1 MAGQYSYP
9 PPPPPPPAAA
19 PSGGYPSYGQSPSYS
34 HAPRGGGSG
43 GMGANR
49 GRGGHHGPPYGSY
62 SHQEFAGH
70 SPAQY
75 GSQTPSGYWSSP
87 AQPNHSPHSNAPL
100 PPSTFH
106 PSYAPQGY
114 NAPPPSNYPPRHIP
128 KPTTVPG
135 SGVKPGQPTPP
146 YSNRGG
152 RGGFQS
158 DRGGHRPDHGSGPA
172 IRMGFDQSAGH
183 ATQASNGYAQHYPS
197 PQHHAPSVYPPPP
210 YPSYPPVPA
219 PAYSGPAHTPYSH
232 NNSNRGRGRDGPG
245 AFRGRSHHN
254 DRGGDKFRHRG
265 QRPHHDHS
273 PAQKSDPSSSK
284 KKKRKTNTL
293 GLTPGDGE
301 ESEEESVDEE
311 KRLSELL
318 GADAPVVD
326 DMASWV
332 AERRANFPTKARVE
346 AKKAAEAAQRAEV
359 GEDQKPVT
367 KLDKDEEKAE
377 KLRRQLAKVERKL
390 EKRKREAND
399 EGDEM
404 RVDGAESSS
413 SDSEDEKP
421 ESLPT
426 RKASSFLPPPP
437 IIRADPTNHCK
448 YYSTG
453 GICGK
458 KGKCRF
464 VHDNLVREQ
473 ALREQAANGGRMT
486 LKQRLLRNDKDQEDL
501 AIVRSIMDL
510 RTAGRLATGQPATNQ
525 PSSSSQRPVHPLP
538 QKVVD
543 AAALPPAP
551 DVLPDGRVKSAYIS
565 TETRDMMNELKPY
578 AGHSGN

>member
-1 MAGQYSYP
+1 MSGQYSYPP

-34 HAPRGGGSG
+34 HTPRGGGPV

-49 GRGGHHGPPYGSY
+49 GRGGHHGPRMAAIPTRS
-62 SHQEFAGH
+62 SQVT
-70 SPAQY
+70 AQ
-75 GSQTPSGYWSSP
+75 
-87 AQPNHSPHSNAPL
+87 HR
-100 PPSTFH
+100 
-106 PSYAPQGY
+106 Y
-114 NAPPPSNYPPRHIP
+114 NAPPPSNYPPTAYP
-128 KPTTVPG
+128 PNPQPSYPPSYG
-135 SGVKPGQPTPP
+135 SNAPDYAARQWSEPSTAYSP

-158 DRGGHRPDHGSGPA
+158 DRGGHRPEHGSGPA
-172 IRMGFDQSAGH
+172 IRMGFDQNTGH
-183 ATQASNGYAQHYPS
+183 ATQASNGYAPHYPS
-197 PQHHAPSVYPPPP
+197 PQHHAPSAYPPPP
-210 YPSYPPVPA
+210 YPPYPSVPA
-219 PAYSGPAHTPYSH
+219 PTYSGPAHTPYSH
-232 NNSNRGRGRDGPG
+232 NNSNRGRGRDGSG

-273 PAQKSDPSSSK
+273 
-284 KKKRKTNTL
+284 
-293 GLTPGDGE
+293 LTPGDGE
-301 ESEEESVDEE
+301 ESEEEAVDEE

-318 GADAPVVD
+318 GADTPVVD

-367 KLDKDEEKAE
+367 KLDKDQEKAE

-413 SDSEDEKP
+413 SDSEDDKP
-421 ESLPT
+421 ESLST
-426 RKASSFLPPPP
+426 RKAPSFLPPPP
-437 IIRADPTNHCK
+437 LQEQILPTTANIIPRVV
-448 YYSTG
+448 
-453 GICGK
+453 
-458 KGKCRF
+458 F
-464 VHDNLVREQ
+464 VQ

-510 RTAGRLATGQPATNQ
+510 RTAGRLATGQQATNQ

-543 AAALPPAP
+543 ATSLPPTP
-551 DVLPDGRVKSAYIS
+551 DVLPDGRVKSTYIS
-565 TETRDMMNELKPY
+565 TETRDMMNELKPH

>member
-19 PSGGYPSYGQSPSYS
+19 PSSGYPSYGQSPSYS
-34 HAPRGGGSG
+34 HAPPRGGGSVG
-43 GMGANR
+43 LGANR
-49 GRGGHHGPPYGSY
+49 GRGGHHGPPYGGY
-62 SHQEFAGH
+62 SHQDFAGH

-75 GSQTPSGYWSSP
+75 GGQTPSGYWNSP
-87 AQPNHSPHSNAPL
+87 AQPNHSPHTNAPL
-100 PPSTFH
+100 PPSSYH
-106 PSYAPQGY
+106 PNYAPQGY
-114 NAPPPSNYPPRHIP
+114 NAPPPSNYPPDGIPPRTRNRHISRHMA
-128 KPTTVPG
+128 PTLQTMQLD
-135 SGVKPGQPTPP
+135 SGASLGQLTRPTLTEADAEASRVTEVVIGQNMWLRPALSFPSAPCPP
-146 YSNRGG
+146 S
-152 RGGFQS
+152 
-158 DRGGHRPDHGSGPA
+158 
-172 IRMGFDQSAGH
+172 
-183 ATQASNGYAQHYPS
+183 T
-197 PQHHAPSVYPPPP
+197 YPPPP

-219 PAYSGPAHTPYSH
+219 PTYSGPAPTPYSH
-232 NNSNRGRGRDGPG
+232 NNSRGRGRDGSG

-265 QRPHHDHS
+265 QRPHHDHP

-332 AERRANFPTKARVE
+332 AERRANFPTKARIE

-413 SDSEDEKP
+413 SDSEDDKP

-437 IIRADPTNHCK
+437 ITRADPTNHCK

-510 RTAGRLATGQPATNQ
+510 RTAGRLATGQQATN
-525 PSSSSQRPVHPLP
+525 PSTSSSQRPVHPLP

-543 AAALPPAP
+543 AASLPLLRMSCQTAVSSRPTSRLRP
-551 DVLPDGRVKSAYIS
+551 GI
-565 TETRDMMNELKPY
+565 
-578 AGHSGN
+578 

>member
-1 MAGQYSYP
+1 MAGQYSYPP

-34 HAPRGGGSG
+34 HAPRGGGSVV
-43 GMGANR
+43 MGANR
-49 GRGGHHGPPYGSY
+49 GRGGHHGPPYGGY

-70 SPAQY
+70 GPAQY
-75 GSQTPSGYWSSP
+75 GGQTPSGYWNSP
-87 AQPNHSPHSNAPL
+87 AQPNHSPHTNAPL
-100 PPSTFH
+100 PPSTYH
-106 PSYAPQGY
+106 PNYAPQGY
-114 NAPPPSNYPPRHIP
+114 NAPPPSNYPPTAYPRTRNLHTRRP
-128 KPTTVPG
+128 TVPTPRTMLLG
-135 SGVKPGQPTPP
+135 SGVNPAQLIPPTLTEADAEVSRVTEVVIGQSMVRGRLSEWGLTRTPAMPLKRAMVTPRTILHLSTMHLRPTRRLLTLPIP
-146 YSNRGG
+146 L
-152 RGGFQS
+152 
-158 DRGGHRPDHGSGPA
+158 
-172 IRMGFDQSAGH
+172 
-183 ATQASNGYAQHYPS
+183 
-197 PQHHAPSVYPPPP
+197 
-210 YPSYPPVPA
+210 
-219 PAYSGPAHTPYSH
+219 
-232 NNSNRGRGRDGPG
+232 NRGRGRDGSG

-301 ESEEESVDEE
+301 ESEEEAVDEE

-318 GADAPVVD
+318 GADTPVVD

-367 KLDKDEEKAE
+367 KLDKDQEKAE

-399 EGDEM
+399 EGGRNEND
-404 RVDGAESSS
+404 
-413 SDSEDEKP
+413 KP
-421 ESLPT
+421 ESLTT
-426 RKASSFLPPPP
+426 RKAPSFLPPPP
-437 IIRADPTNHCK
+437 ITRADPTNHCK

-510 RTAGRLATGQPATNQ
+510 RTAGRLATGQQATNQ
-525 PSSSSQRPVHPLP
+525 SSSSSQRPVHPLP

-543 AAALPPAP
+543 AASLPPAP

-565 TETRDMMNELKPY
+565 TEARDMMNELKPY

>member
-1 MAGQYSYP
+1 
-9 PPPPPPPAAA
+9 
-19 PSGGYPSYGQSPSYS
+19 
-34 HAPRGGGSG
+34 
-43 GMGANR
+43 
-49 GRGGHHGPPYGSY
+49 
-62 SHQEFAGH
+62 
-70 SPAQY
+70 
-75 GSQTPSGYWSSP
+75 
-87 AQPNHSPHSNAPL
+87 
-100 PPSTFH
+100 
-106 PSYAPQGY
+106 
-114 NAPPPSNYPPRHIP
+114 
-128 KPTTVPG
+128 
-135 SGVKPGQPTPP
+135 
-146 YSNRGG
+146 
-152 RGGFQS
+152 
-158 DRGGHRPDHGSGPA
+158 
-172 IRMGFDQSAGH
+172 MGFDQNTGH
-183 ATQASNGYAQHYPS
+183 ATQASNGYAPHYPS
-197 PQHHAPSVYPPPP
+197 PQHHAPSAYPPPS

-219 PAYSGPAHTPYSH
+219 PTYSGPAHAPYSH
-232 NNSNRGRGRDGPG
+232 NNSNRGRGRDGSG

-301 ESEEESVDEE
+301 ESEEEAVDEE

-318 GADAPVVD
+318 GADTPVVD

-367 KLDKDEEKAE
+367 KLDKDQEKAE

-413 SDSEDEKP
+413 SDSEDDKP
-421 ESLPT
+421 ESLST
-426 RKASSFLPPPP
+426 RKAPSFCRLPLSQEQ
-437 IIRADPTNHCK
+437 ILPTTANI
-448 YYSTG
+448 TP
-453 GICGK
+453 
-458 KGKCRF
+458 R
-464 VHDNLVREQ
+464 VQ

-510 RTAGRLATGQPATNQ
+510 RTAGRLATGQQATSQ
-525 PSSSSQRPVHPLP
+525 SSSSSQRPVHPLP

-543 AAALPPAP
+543 AASLPPAP

-565 TETRDMMNELKPY
+565 TEARDMMNELKPY

>member
-114 NAPPPSNYPPRHIP
+114 NAPPPSNYPPTAYP
-128 KPTTVPG
+128 PNPQPSYPPSYG
-135 SGVKPGQPTPP
+135 SNTPDYAARQWSETGAAYPPTPTEADAEA
-146 YSNRGG
+146 SRVTEV
-152 RGGFQS
+152 
-158 DRGGHRPDHGSGPA
+158 
-172 IRMGFDQSAGH
+172 SAGH

-318 GADAPVVD
+318 GQMLQCSVD

-543 AAALPPAP
+543 AAALPQ
-551 DVLPDGRVKSAYIS
+551 LPTSCQMAVSSRRTSRRRPEI
-565 TETRDMMNELKPY
+565 
-578 AGHSGN
+578 

>member
-1 MAGQYSYP
+1 
-9 PPPPPPPAAA
+9 
-19 PSGGYPSYGQSPSYS
+19 
-34 HAPRGGGSG
+34 
-43 GMGANR
+43 
-49 GRGGHHGPPYGSY
+49 
-62 SHQEFAGH
+62 
-70 SPAQY
+70 
-75 GSQTPSGYWSSP
+75 
-87 AQPNHSPHSNAPL
+87 
-100 PPSTFH
+100 
-106 PSYAPQGY
+106 
-114 NAPPPSNYPPRHIP
+114 
-128 KPTTVPG
+128 
-135 SGVKPGQPTPP
+135 
-146 YSNRGG
+146 
-152 RGGFQS
+152 
-158 DRGGHRPDHGSGPA
+158 
-172 IRMGFDQSAGH
+172 
-183 ATQASNGYAQHYPS
+183 
-197 PQHHAPSVYPPPP
+197 
-210 YPSYPPVPA
+210 
-219 PAYSGPAHTPYSH
+219 
-232 NNSNRGRGRDGPG
+232 
-245 AFRGRSHHN
+245 
-254 DRGGDKFRHRG
+254 
-265 QRPHHDHS
+265 
-273 PAQKSDPSSSK
+273 
-284 KKKRKTNTL
+284 
-293 GLTPGDGE
+293 
-301 ESEEESVDEE
+301 
-311 KRLSELL
+311 
-318 GADAPVVD
+318 
-326 DMASWV
+326 MASWV

-367 KLDKDEEKAE
+367 KLNKDEEKAE

-413 SDSEDEKP
+413 DDSEDEKP

-510 RTAGRLATGQPATNQ
+510 RTAGRLATGQQATNQ
-525 PSSSSQRPVHPLP
+525 SSSSSQRPIHPLP

-551 DVLPDGRVKSAYIS
+551 DVLPDGRVKSAYVS

>member
-49 GRGGHHGPPYGSY
+49 GRGGHHGPPYSGY

-75 GSQTPSGYWSSP
+75 GGQTPSGYWNSP
-87 AQPNHSPHSNAPL
+87 AQPNHSPHTNAPL

-114 NAPPPSNYPPRHIP
+114 NAPPPSNYPPTAYPPNPQPPYPPSYGSNTPDYTARQWGE
-128 KPTTVPG
+128 PG
-135 SGVKPGQPTPP
+135 AAYSP

-158 DRGGHRPDHGSGPA
+158 DRGGHRPDHGSGSA
-172 IRMGFDQSAGH
+172 IRMGFDQNNGH

-197 PQHHAPSVYPPPP
+197 PSTTPRRSTRRRLTPP
-210 YPSYPPVPA
+210 
-219 PAYSGPAHTPYSH
+219 TLL
-232 NNSNRGRGRDGPG
+232 GRGRDGPG

-421 ESLPT
+421 E
-426 RKASSFLPPPP
+426 
-437 IIRADPTNHCK
+437 ADPTNHCK

-510 RTAGRLATGQPATNQ
+510 RTAGRLATGQQATNQ
-525 PSSSSQRPVHPLP
+525 SSSSSQRPVHPLP

-578 AGHSGN
+578 GGHSGN